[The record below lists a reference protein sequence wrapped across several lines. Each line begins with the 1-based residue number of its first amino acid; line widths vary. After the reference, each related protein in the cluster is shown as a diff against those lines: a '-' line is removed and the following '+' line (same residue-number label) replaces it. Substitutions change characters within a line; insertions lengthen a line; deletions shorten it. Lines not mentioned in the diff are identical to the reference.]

1 MNNRTILFNSTNP
14 TTKEKIMGELID
26 LLDKLA
32 DKYKMDSEDVK
43 ELGKA
48 IASLKGGK
56 GAQQPADQKEFEYG
70 TEEEPQEEVPMEEEE
85 T

>member
-1 MNNRTILFNSTNP
+1 
-14 TTKEKIMGELID
+14 MGELID

-32 DKYKMDSEDVK
+32 DKYKMDAEDIK

-56 GAQQPADQKEFEYG
+56 GAQQPKEDSKEFEYG